1 MAPSEGRRHPHVP
14 RPRGRDDRQGSMR
27 TFISKAL
34 VATAGLGLAVAAPIA
49 AATSAQALP
58 AIMIYKVQYDSPG
71 SDTGSNT
78 SLNAE
83 YVVIKNTT
91 RSNRVL
97 TGWTLRDKTGYTYRF
112 PTFTLRAGATVT
124 VHTGK
129 GTASSTHRYYNK
141 TWYVWNNTGDAAY
154 LRDAQGVLRHSCTW
168 TSAGPGYKAC

>member
-49 AATSAQALP
+49 AASSAQALP
-58 AIMIYKVQYDSPG
+58 AIMIYKVQYNSPG

-97 TGWTLRDKTGYTYRF
+97 TGWTLRDKTC
-112 PTFTLRAGATVT
+112 
-124 VHTGK
+124 
-129 GTASSTHRYYNK
+129 
-141 TWYVWNNTGDAAY
+141 YVWNNTGDTAY
-154 LRDAQGVLRHSCTW
+154 LKNASGTTVDTCAWSGSGTAKYC
-168 TSAGPGYKAC
+168 